1 MDSAL
6 KTRPDSAG
14 TPSLDK
20 IVDDIAAL
28 RRDISALTGQ
38 LRSSAVK
45 GAGEALDEIGGK
57 AKQIYGNLADQ
68 GERSAKALGEQVKE
82 QPLLSLVIAFALGLI
97 SSRFLSR

>member
-1 MDSAL
+1 MDSTL
-6 KTRPDSAG
+6 KVARHDTAAP
-14 TPSLDK
+14 TLDK

-28 RRDISALTGQ
+28 RRDISALTGH
-38 LRSSAVK
+38 LKSSAVA
-45 GAGEALDEIGGK
+45 GASEAIDEIGGK